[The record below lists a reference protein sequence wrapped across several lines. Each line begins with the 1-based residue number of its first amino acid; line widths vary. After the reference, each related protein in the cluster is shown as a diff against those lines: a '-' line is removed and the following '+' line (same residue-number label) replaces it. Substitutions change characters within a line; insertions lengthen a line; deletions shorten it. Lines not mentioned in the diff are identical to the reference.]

1 MLKNIIHD
9 ESFLKIP
16 STDLKQDELYVVS
29 DLIDTL
35 NFHKDNCVGMA
46 ANMIGYSK
54 NAIVILLNNKKI
66 LPMINPKI
74 ISKSEPYFTE
84 EGCLSLDGT
93 RNTIRFKNII
103 VEYCDEKFNKKTKPF
118 KDFEAQ
124 IIQHEVDHL
133 FGKII

>member
-1 MLKNIIHD
+1 MLKNIVRN

-16 STDLKQDELYVVS
+16 STDLKPSELNVIE
-29 DLIDTL
+29 DLKDTL
-35 NFHKDNCVGMA
+35 NFNKDSCVGMA

-93 RNTIRFKNII
+93 RNTIRFKNIV
-103 VEYCDEKFNKKTKPF
+103 VEYFDEKFIKHTKPF

-124 IIQHEVDHL
+124 IVQHEIDHL
-133 FGKII
+133 FGIII